1 MSNCI
6 SLMAMPAAPTHSAL
20 PFLASADSSMTL
32 ESFSILTCSTASS
45 TLDCFCRASLIAP
58 WMVSTHWHIFFSA
71 FVGPRTATPI
81 GAIVSLL
88 TQDTR
93 SSLCEAVQH
102 ASVTAAP
109 LGSGASPL
117 APPVPVSPFTR
128 LTAARK
134 FCRHSH
140 VALEGHDTVN
150 LPPAASLGAS
160 SSTPVSART
169 SLSQSSLPVEPP
181 ALRSIDSS
189 TTTRSSL
196 TRASPRI
203 SVNSSVILSSSLS
216 TRLFSPLHPP
226 SRPRFLK
233 QAARPNRTTCPDRL
247 DRGARPS
254 PRPLESFRQRSTSLD
269 FHLSMHTLT

>member
-128 LTAARK
+128 LTAASK

-226 SRPRFLK
+226 PPISEASSPPEPHDLSRP
-233 QAARPNRTTCPDRL
+233 
-247 DRGARPS
+247 
-254 PRPLESFRQRSTSLD
+254 PRPRRLTFSKTSRVLSTTFD
-269 FHLSMHTLT
+269 FARVHSRCTR